1 MVVNNMPAGIIRK
14 EYIMKDVKVVRGFLV
29 NGFLWLAYFIM
40 ASTFFLG
47 CASTKPV
54 SLREMS
60 SADKEKAEI
69 LGQVQTTLSR
79 RTQAIF
85 GVIPIINKQDLEAEA
100 YGALMTK
107 ASGEFKGSIDIY
119 NIKLVLNRKET
130 KLTALIYHY
139 IATGDVI
146 ALNTNTAR
154 AAGRLDAVS
163 IEVAN
168 AFQGSKNNMIAIL
181 DFTNIDGRKSVLG
194 RYLAEQTSNNLFRN
208 SDLRFVE
215 RAQIN
220 KVIDEM
226 KFGTSGFVSD
236 ESAVRI
242 GQLLGADAVVLG
254 TLTRI
259 GRRISVSLKVVE
271 TKSGRILSS
280 GTTEIEGEEFIEM
293 YNDILK

>member
-1 MVVNNMPAGIIRK
+1 MKNVKEGNGIR
-14 EYIMKDVKVVRGFLV
+14 R
-29 NGFLWLAYFIM
+29 NGFFWLVIFCVGSI
-40 ASTFFLG
+40 FFFG

-60 SADKEKAEI
+60 SANMQKAEL

-85 GVIPIINKQDLEAEA
+85 GVIPIINKQDLESEA

-107 ASGEFKGSIDIY
+107 ASTQFNGSVDVY

-146 ALNTNTAR
+146 ALNTNTSR
-154 AAGRLDAVS
+154 AAGRMDAVS

-168 AFQGSKNNMIAIL
+168 AFQGNKNKMVAIL
-181 DFTNIDGRKSVLG
+181 DFTNIDGKKSILG

-208 SDLRFVE
+208 SDLKFVE

-220 KVIDEM
+220 KVIEEM

-242 GQLLGADAVVLG
+242 GHLLGADAVVLG

-259 GRRISVSLKVVE
+259 GRRISVSIKVVE
-271 TKSGRILSS
+271 TESGKILSS
-280 GTTEIEGEEFIEM
+280 GTTEIEGDEFIEM
-293 YNDILK
+293 YNNLL